1 MHLIVVVQAR
11 TMHKVMFCT
20 VKLLYFYVDDV
31 AVKWRVVCLMPSALS
46 TAGRAA
52 AKT

>member
-1 MHLIVVVQAR
+1 MRSCPAQSS
-11 TMHKVMFCT
+11 CT
-20 VKLLYFYVDDV
+20 NDIDDV
-31 AVKWRVVCLMPSALS
+31 AVKWRVVYLMPSALS

>member
-1 MHLIVVVQAR
+1 MHLIVVVQSR
-11 TMHKVMFCT
+11 TMHKLMFCT
-20 VKLLYFYVDDV
+20 VKLLYLDIDDG
-31 AVKWRVVCLMPSALS
+31 AVKWREVCLMPSALS